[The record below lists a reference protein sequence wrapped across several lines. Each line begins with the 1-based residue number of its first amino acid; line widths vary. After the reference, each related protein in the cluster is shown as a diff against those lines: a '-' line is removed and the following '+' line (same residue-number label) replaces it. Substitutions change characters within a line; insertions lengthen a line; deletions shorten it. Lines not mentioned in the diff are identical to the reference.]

1 MPTALRSGG
10 GCPNS
15 SPAGFNPALAALHWV
30 TYVWSMTWRER
41 INAWRKLRPAQR
53 KAIRLALAPRLVAL
67 SMAFEG
73 EPVDWQWLEEL
84 HHRKAAP

>member
-1 MPTALRSGG
+1 
-10 GCPNS
+10 
-15 SPAGFNPALAALHWV
+15 
-30 TYVWSMTWRER
+30 MTWQEK

-53 KAIRLALAPRLVAL
+53 KAIRLAQAPRQVAL

-84 HHRKAAP
+84 HRRKAVTPLQWQAQSTTVQP

>member
-1 MPTALRSGG
+1 
-10 GCPNS
+10 
-15 SPAGFNPALAALHWV
+15 
-30 TYVWSMTWRER
+30 MTWQEK

-53 KAIRLALAPRLVAL
+53 KAIRLAQAPRQVAL

-84 HHRKAAP
+84 HRRKAVA

>member
-1 MPTALRSGG
+1 
-10 GCPNS
+10 
-15 SPAGFNPALAALHWV
+15 
-30 TYVWSMTWRER
+30 MTWQEK

-53 KAIRLALAPRLVAL
+53 KAIRLAQAPRQVAL

-84 HHRKAAP
+84 HRRKSVTPLQWQAQSTTVQP